1 VAGYFFEMGGNYA
14 EQNFWGRGY
23 FMDSVEKNT
32 EMVRRLSGDMSK
44 SEKLQINEWISW
56 NFDKDTIH

>member
-1 VAGYFFEMGGNYA
+1 MGGNYA

-23 FMDSVEKNT
+23 FMDSVERNT
-32 EMVRRLSGDMSK
+32 EMVRRLSGDISK

-56 NFDKDTIH
+56 NFDTDTIH